1 MDINKIKEQ
10 FNHVAQKYDSH
21 RKCFIPCFDDFYKNS
36 VSLLKSYRS
45 NFYNIVDLGAGTGL
59 LTMEMYKLYNN
70 AHFTLIDISKDMLEI
85 AKGRF
90 NGLNNFEFIENNYVE
105 DIPVKGCDLIC
116 SALSIHHLENKD
128 KKILYKNI
136 FRKLDQGGCFINLDQ
151 FIGTSK
157 EINQL
162 YNEWW
167 YNYINQSGIRE
178 DEELAWNERKKLD
191 KENTIK
197 ETIKLLDESG
207 FKDVECIYSFMKF
220 GVILA
225 IKK

>member
-10 FNHVAQKYDSH
+10 FNHVAQKYDGH
-21 RKCFIPCFDDFYKNS
+21 RKYFIPCFDDFYKNS
-36 VSLLKSYRS
+36 VSLLKYYRS

-59 LTMEMYKLYNN
+59 LTMEIYKLYNN
-70 AHFTLIDISKDMLEI
+70 AHFTLIDISRDMLEI
-85 AKGRF
+85 AKERF
-90 NGLNNFEFIENNYVE
+90 NGISNFDFIENNYAE

-116 SALSIHHLENKD
+116 SALSIHHLENED

-136 FRKLDQGGCFINLDQ
+136 FRKLDEGGCFINLDQ

-157 EINQL
+157 KINPL

-167 YNYINQSGIRE
+167 YNYINQSGIKE
-178 DEELAWNERKKLD
+178 DEKSAWNERRKLD

-197 ETIKLLDESG
+197 GTIELLEESG

-220 GVILA
+220 GVIIA
-225 IKK
+225 MKG

>member
-36 VSLLKSYRS
+36 VSLLKFYRS

-59 LTMEMYKLYNN
+59 LTMEIYKLYNN
-70 AHFTLIDISKDMLEI
+70 AYFTLIDISKDMLEI
-85 AKGRF
+85 AKERF

-116 SALSIHHLENKD
+116 SALSIHHLENED

-178 DEELAWNERKKLD
+178 DEKLAWNERKKLD

-197 ETIKLLDESG
+197 ETIKLLEESG